1 MVMICSLRERL
12 RRPISAARV
21 VDFPQPAGPVMSTF
35 DLLEDPHFTERGFVV
50 ELDHPEVGPRAVAGL
65 PARFSAMPDVA
76 YFHAPLLGQHNDYV
90 FGELLGL
97 DADQMQQMADE
108 KVIY

>member
-1 MVMICSLRERL
+1 MWTVTLSPRDAMHLL
-12 RRPISAARV
+12 QGVGVA
-21 VDFPQPAGPVMSTF
+21 AGPVMSTF

-50 ELDHPEVGPRAVAGL
+50 ELDHPEVGLRAVAGL

-97 DADQMQQMADE
+97 DADQMRQLADE